1 MSKTPFALETFKKRK
16 SKHQKTHLLLKRSQ
30 NAFSGQKRVT
40 DLFGWVCSGDCASL
54 LSIIVHYYLWV

>member
-30 NAFSGQKRVT
+30 NAFSGQKTR
-40 DLFGWVCSGDCASL
+40 D
-54 LSIIVHYYLWV
+54 